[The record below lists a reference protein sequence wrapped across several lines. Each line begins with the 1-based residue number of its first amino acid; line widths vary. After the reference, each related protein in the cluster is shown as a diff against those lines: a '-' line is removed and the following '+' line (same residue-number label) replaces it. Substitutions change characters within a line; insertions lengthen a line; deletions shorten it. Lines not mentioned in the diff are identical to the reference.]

1 MGILRCSLW
10 PVLAAA
16 VLANSAPVPPRPTLL
31 RITASDC
38 SCASEPLLVRVDGAP
53 VGTLTC
59 RSTDEALSVK
69 VTPGSHFVSAKAGG
83 VSWPVRS
90 YSARRG
96 TGRSVGDRRRHD
108 HHPLQR
114 LDDSHAGDPR

>member
-59 RSTDEALSVK
+59 RRTEEALSVK
-69 VTPGSHFVSAKAGG
+69 VTPGPHFVSARAGR
-83 VSWPVRS
+83 VSW
-90 YSARRG
+90 SARAYDAASGQTTRVEL
-96 TGRSVGDRRRHD
+96 TCPAH
-108 HHPLQR
+108 
-114 LDDSHAGDPR
+114 